1 MARIYFKGLNEIRAI
16 AALAVMFHHIEAYKF
31 YAHKPS
37 LYGIAPLQ
45 HFISQLGKNGVYVFF
60 VLSGFLITYLL
71 LTEKKLHHAIDLK
84 KFYIRRMLRIWP
96 LYYMI
101 VLLAFL
107 LLPLLAQNIPAL
119 QEEGYY
125 YRCIVA
131 LAESPGLPL
140 VLFLLFLPNLALK
153 LCPPVAGA
161 SHAWSVGVE
170 EQFYLI
176 WPQLIQ
182 RMARRYLWIAFAMIA
197 LLPVWLA
204 LAARVWPQMRGYGIW
219 LGLFPIHFMA
229 IGALGGLL
237 YFFHHKRL
245 KGILSNGFLFA
256 INTIVL
262 VVLLFFPAVKLLFGL
277 IVVLEILF
285 VVQEDLRYNLRNRF
299 LNRVGEIS
307 YGVYMYHPI
316 IVYLG
321 YTAVHVFADSG
332 AAYHL
337 IPYLLIPSLTL
348 LISAVSYRYFEKPF
362 IRYKNKKFTIV
373 TSGNPVSPD

>member
-31 YAHKPS
+31 YAHEPS

-45 HFISQLGKNGVYVFF
+45 HFISQLGKNGVYIFF

-71 LTEKKLHHAIDLK
+71 LAEKKQQHAIDLK

-96 LYYMI
+96 LYYLI

-107 LLPLLAQNIPAL
+107 PLPLLAENIAAL
-119 QEEGYY
+119 RGEDYY

-131 LAESPGLPL
+131 LTDAPWMPL
-140 VLFLLFLPNLALK
+140 ALFLLFLPNLALK

-176 WPQLIQ
+176 WPQLIE
-182 RMARRYLWIAFAMIA
+182 RMARRHLWIAFIVIA

-204 LAARVWPQMRGYGIW
+204 LAAQVWPQMHGYGSW
-219 LGLFPIHFMA
+219 LGVFPIHFMA

-237 YFFHHKRL
+237 YFSPQKRL
-245 KGILSNGFLFA
+245 VAILSNGFLFA
-256 INTIVL
+256 INSVL
-262 VVLLFFPAVKLLFGL
+262 LIVLLFFPTVKLLFGL
-277 IVVLEILF
+277 VVMFEILF
-285 VVQEDLRYNLRNRF
+285 VVQENFRYNLRHRF
-299 LNRVGEIS
+299 LNRIGEIS

-316 IVYLG
+316 VVYLS
-321 YTAVHVFADSG
+321 YTAVHSFLNDG
-332 AAYHL
+332 AAYHVVLYL
-337 IPYLLIPSLTL
+337 IIPILTL
-348 LISAVSYRYFEKPF
+348 LISAASYRYFEKPF
-362 IRYKNKKFTIV
+362 IRYKNKKFTILS
-373 TSGNPVSPD
+373 SGKPG